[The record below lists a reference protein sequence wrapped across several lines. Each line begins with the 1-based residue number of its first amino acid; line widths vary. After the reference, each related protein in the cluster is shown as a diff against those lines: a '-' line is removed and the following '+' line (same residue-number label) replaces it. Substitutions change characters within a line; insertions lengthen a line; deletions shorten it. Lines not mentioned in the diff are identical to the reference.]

1 VSKQSFIWPIDLFPI
16 LPRDIID
23 VKRLELIIA
32 RLQVVAIHNCLKS
45 KLIGR
50 RLNCAGSIAAPT
62 IRTGSIGR
70 RIDERSRTYK
80 HCDALE

>member
-1 VSKQSFIWPIDLFPI
+1 VSKQSFVEPIDLFPI

-23 VKRLELIIA
+23 VKGLELIIA

-50 RLNCAGSIAAPT
+50 RLNCSGSIAACT
-62 IRTGSIGR
+62 IRTGSCRR
-70 RIDERSRTYK
+70 RIDERSGTYT